1 MKVMKQIEVNPMR
14 LLAGACVLFAL
25 LALAPAVVAQQGIP
39 AQSGKNLAQATGQ
52 VASPAATTGLTAQ
65 PAAMPVTEEETGAP
79 NSPKSQGIK
88 VHGHWVLQVKNAD
101 GTPGERREFDN
112 SLVTSGTMMTGDQI
126 LAALLSG
133 YDASAFC
140 DNGTGSEAAVP
151 AGIDCFGFYP
161 AGSIFDLLPGGGYQ
175 LQSNASQQG
184 QSGLSNLVSFDSP
197 VKIVLSGNFIVPT
210 KLGTEGSISAV
221 QTYAGFCFPSS
232 ATYAALRFNGSN
244 LAFLQADFAP
254 KQCIGNPV
262 GEGVMTGT
270 LTSAIIAGGPLP
282 VAAGQTV
289 IVTFTLSFS

>member
-1 MKVMKQIEVNPMR
+1 
-14 LLAGACVLFAL
+14 
-25 LALAPAVVAQQGIP
+25 
-39 AQSGKNLAQATGQ
+39 
-52 VASPAATTGLTAQ
+52 
-65 PAAMPVTEEETGAP
+65 MPVTEEETGAP

-126 LAALLSG
+126 LAALLSGNASAGGIAVALISGPAGTAG